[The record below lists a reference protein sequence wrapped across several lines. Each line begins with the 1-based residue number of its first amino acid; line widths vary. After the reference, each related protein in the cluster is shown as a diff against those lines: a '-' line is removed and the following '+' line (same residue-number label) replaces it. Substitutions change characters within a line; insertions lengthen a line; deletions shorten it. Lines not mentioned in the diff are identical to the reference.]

1 MLIAGA
7 VILLGGG
14 IFLYCNQA
22 KVTTEPSNTT
32 AFYHHDCQD
41 DITRYNDAVEREEL
55 QDRIELL
62 RALSDDI
69 RAKEGKKGKNCL
81 FMQLKAELS
90 GPVEKKRVL
99 ELTTS
104 LIERIDASGEIDG
117 RIKEAMSKERLQKL
131 RDSVKDLPN
140 DKKHERLRAL

>member
-1 MLIAGA
+1 
-7 VILLGGG
+7 
-14 IFLYCNQA
+14 
-22 KVTTEPSNTT
+22 
-32 AFYHHDCQD
+32 
-41 DITRYNDAVEREEL
+41 
-55 QDRIELL
+55 
-62 RALSDDI
+62 
-69 RAKEGKKGKNCL
+69 
-81 FMQLKAELS
+81 MQLKAELS

-104 LIERIDASGEIDG
+104 LIEHIDASGEIDG